1 MALKLKGSTS
11 GFVALD
17 SPAVAGN
24 NTITLPDSNGSANQ
38 VWANDN
44 TAGVTTYTQVTIN
57 RNGDIVTPGTLSIGG
72 TITYEDVTNVD
83 SVGLVTARSGIEI
96 GARPGVA
103 ASISVDGNMIVSGIS
118 TFGGDVQVPDK
129 IIHSGDTN
137 TAIRFPAA
145 DTVSVET
152 GGSERLRIDSSGRL
166 LFGINSSISGIPI
179 QIASGYI
186 QQYVAGNN
194 ADPGYLDILKTRN
207 TSASGNTILQDGDQI
222 GQLRFRGNTGSGYV
236 NGALIRAVVNGT
248 PGSGNDLPTDL
259 QFHTMPDGSGS
270 SAERLR
276 IASDG
281 DIGLGESNPNRSGY
295 SSPVVSVG
303 YNTGNGYG
311 VLELLGNKTSD
322 SAIANIVA
330 YNIGGSSRVAA
341 IAFERSGANNSGA
354 IRFETYASG
363 SSGERLRIT
372 SDGNVGMGGNTNP
385 TNVLHI
391 KTAATNTAV
400 ATIESTATDSYPFLR
415 LKNDAREYQLTC
427 HGGLSDAFTIYDGT
441 SSAHRFTIDS
451 SGKVGMNESS
461 PDQALHIKGDNPF
474 LELEGT
480 SNSGDTGIFLN
491 AKSNHW
497 LLRSDNYGS
506 QNLFTIKSGDT
517 SSSTHRFAI
526 NSSGYVGINE
536 TSPVNLLTISNTA
549 THTDDSIGNLQVRY
563 TGSGA
568 TANSGITVKNYK
580 GTSQF
585 MQWESSGLRMGNR
598 VVTNSGNGHV
608 YITAGSDTVRLSI
621 NASTGN
627 FTGSSS
633 ADISDGRLKEN
644 ITSISNA
651 TAIIKQLLGKT
662 FTWKEEAKL
671 GTDKKYGF
679 IAQEMKTVLP
689 DLVYQDV
696 GINRLSK
703 DTDKQGYGQGEIVS
717 DYSDD
722 YKDDTK
728 SEWSMAVQTSGV
740 IPILVEAFKELEA
753 RIAALET

>member
-1 MALKLKGSTS
+1 MGVQISGDTGNVLATKG
-11 GFVALD
+11 
-17 SPAVAGN
+17 
-24 NTITLPDSNGSANQ
+24 
-38 VWANDN
+38 
-44 TAGVTTYTQVTIN
+44 TYTGNLTV
-57 RNGDIVTPGTLSIGG
+57 GG
-72 TITYEDVTNVD
+72 VLTYEDVTNVD

-166 LFGINSSISGIPI
+166 LFGIDSSISGIPI

-303 YNTGNGYG
+303 YNSSNGYG
-311 VLELLGNKTSD
+311 VLELLGSQTSD
-322 SAIANIVA
+322 NAIANIVA

>member
-1 MALKLKGSTS
+1 MGVQISGDTGNVLATKG
-11 GFVALD
+11 
-17 SPAVAGN
+17 
-24 NTITLPDSNGSANQ
+24 
-38 VWANDN
+38 
-44 TAGVTTYTQVTIN
+44 TYTGNLTV
-57 RNGDIVTPGTLSIGG
+57 GG
-72 TITYEDVTNVD
+72 VLTYEDVTNVD

-166 LFGINSSISGIPI
+166 LFGIDSSISGVKI
-179 QIASGYI
+179 QIASSYI
-186 QQYVAGNN
+186 QQYVAGNDAN
-194 ADPGYLDILKTRN
+194 PGYLDILKTRN

-303 YNTGNGYG
+303 YNSSNGYG
-311 VLELLGNKTSD
+311 VLELLGSQTSD
-322 SAIANIVA
+322 NAIANIVA

>member
-1 MALKLKGSTS
+1 LNSNQLIFDRPGYSYIDQTNDSGQLVFRVTSAYTQALRLDTS
-11 GFVALD
+11 GQAHFISNVIIPDAIQHTGDLD
-17 SPAVAGN
+17 
-24 NTITLPDSNGSANQ
+24 T
-38 VWANDN
+38 
-44 TAGVTTYTQVTIN
+44 
-57 RNGDIVTPGTLSIGG
+57 
-72 TITYEDVTNVD
+72 
-83 SVGLVTARSGIEI
+83 
-96 GARPGVA
+96 
-103 ASISVDGNMIVSGIS
+103 
-118 TFGGDVQVPDK
+118 K
-129 IIHSGDTN
+129 
-137 TAIRFPAA
+137 IRFPSA
-145 DTVSVET
+145 DTVTVET

-303 YNTGNGYG
+303 YNSSNGYG
-311 VLELLGNKTSD
+311 VLELLGSQTSD
-322 SAIANIVA
+322 NAIANIVA

-480 SNSGDTGIFLN
+480 SNSGDTGIF
-491 AKSNHW
+491 
-497 LLRSDNYGS
+497 
-506 QNLFTIKSGDT
+506 
-517 SSSTHRFAI
+517 
-526 NSSGYVGINE
+526 
-536 TSPVNLLTISNTA
+536 
-549 THTDDSIGNLQVRY
+549 
-563 TGSGA
+563 
-568 TANSGITVKNYK
+568 
-580 GTSQF
+580 
-585 MQWESSGLRMGNR
+585 
-598 VVTNSGNGHV
+598 
-608 YITAGSDTVRLSI
+608 
-621 NASTGN
+621 
-627 FTGSSS
+627 
-633 ADISDGRLKEN
+633 
-644 ITSISNA
+644 
-651 TAIIKQLLGKT
+651 
-662 FTWKEEAKL
+662 
-671 GTDKKYGF
+671 
-679 IAQEMKTVLP
+679 
-689 DLVYQDV
+689 
-696 GINRLSK
+696 
-703 DTDKQGYGQGEIVS
+703 
-717 DYSDD
+717 
-722 YKDDTK
+722 
-728 SEWSMAVQTSGV
+728 
-740 IPILVEAFKELEA
+740 
-753 RIAALET
+753 